1 MLKARDASI
10 TRDEILQAS
19 LDEIHRHGFQSA
31 SLTRILKNTGLTKGA
46 LYHHFRN
53 KNELGY
59 AVVDECLK
67 KYLDYYWVS
76 RIESAADPLQGLIEA
91 LAKAYEE
98 QGDEVI
104 QLGCPLNNL
113 AQEMSPIDEGF
124 RLRINALYEQWQDA
138 IAGALQK
145 GQMSGILRRNFSAVQ
160 VARFIIA
167 SIEGSIGIAKNAQSK
182 ALLNDCCQGLMDYLN
197 TLKIITED

>member
-67 KYLDYYWVS
+67 KSLDYYWVS
-76 RIESAADPLQGLIEA
+76 RI
-91 LAKAYEE
+91 
-98 QGDEVI
+98 
-104 QLGCPLNNL
+104 
-113 AQEMSPIDEGF
+113 
-124 RLRINALYEQWQDA
+124 
-138 IAGALQK
+138 
-145 GQMSGILRRNFSAVQ
+145 
-160 VARFIIA
+160 
-167 SIEGSIGIAKNAQSK
+167 
-182 ALLNDCCQGLMDYLN
+182 
-197 TLKIITED
+197 